1 MEESRIVE
9 IKEDILADNT
19 NAANAFRKMLENQGT
34 FFVDVMA
41 SPGAGKT
48 TLLLALIEELRKS
61 ASIGIIEADLES
73 FVDSRKIK
81 DAGIQAV
88 QLETRGICHVEMSMV
103 ERAFQAF
110 GGQHFD
116 YLFLENIGN
125 LVCPAE
131 FDTGAHK
138 RVMLLSVPEGY
149 DKVYKYP
156 PMFAVVDALIVTK
169 TDYLPLN
176 PDFDMAALHK
186 QARVLNP
193 PPWDIRNVRTH
204 RGGNPRTC
212 RMDRRVP
219 QRAFGVEQLSTP
231 SVQYTEQTAEQR
243 GTFTDSEALRI
254 SETRN
259 SRHTSSNGSVK
270 T

>member
-1 MEESRIVE
+1 MEESRIIE
-9 IKEDILADNT
+9 IKQDILADN
-19 NAANAFRKMLENQGT
+19 NDAADAFRAKLRDAGT
-34 FFVDVMA
+34 FYVDVMA

-48 TLLLALIEELRKS
+48 TLLLALIDKLAPEARV
-61 ASIGIIEADLES
+61 GIIEADIES
-73 FVDSRKIK
+73 SVDSEKIK
-81 DAGIQAV
+81 AVGVPAV
-88 QLETRGICHVEMSMV
+88 QLETRGICHTEMGMV
-103 ERAFQAF
+103 ERAWDAF
-110 GGQHFD
+110 NGAEFD

-176 PDFDMAALHK
+176 PDFDMEALHK

-193 PPWDIRNVRTH
+193 NLQIFETCART
-204 RGGNPRTC
+204 GEGI
-212 RMDRRVP
+212 D
-219 QRAFGVEQLSTP
+219 ELL
-231 SVQYTEQTAEQR
+231 
-243 GTFTDSEALRI
+243 DWLR
-254 SETRN
+254 E
-259 SRHTSSNGSVK
+259 SRQQMLA
-270 T
+270 